1 MSPMRLLR
9 RARLGHGPG
18 PRAPRRRRAGFTLL
32 ETQVAFVL
40 LGIALAGVCPLVVV
54 QSKLS
59 RKIAGGF
66 DPQTSYFGAS
76 KTYTLVPASDPWARK
91 LGVAAS
97 IVQTAGGS
105 QPQGNPAL
113 PAYVVTIVAPIALPG
128 DDGPVTVH
136 VRATR
141 TSSP

>member
-1 MSPMRLLR
+1 MRSAT
-9 RARLGHGPG
+9 RAGICV
-18 PRAPRRRRAGFTLL
+18 PRRTGFTLL

-40 LGIALAGVCPLVVV
+40 LGIALAGVCPLVVM

-66 DPQTSYFGAS
+66 DPQTSYFGVA
-76 KTYTLVPASDPWARK
+76 KTYTLVPAADPWTRK

-97 IVQTAGGS
+97 IVQGAGAPLATGGHAS
-105 QPQGNPAL
+105 PG
-113 PAYVVTIVAPIALPG
+113 YVVTIVAPIHLPS

-136 VRATR
+136 VKATKAA
-141 TSSP
+141 SP